1 MGDELAYQD
10 HRDLVVK
17 NSWRR
22 CKNQF
27 QLDREARKPV
37 DILSEKE
44 VKLRQD
50 SLQHFLEHSEEV
62 INAVRHLAKESDYC
76 VLIADGTG
84 VTVNEFAD
92 TSESSEYRNHGL
104 ITGSVWNEDN
114 IGTNGIGTS
123 LANKQGTTISG
134 TEHYAEHLKNFTCTA
149 APIFDTQEKIIGA
162 INISRM
168 VSEDYVE
175 SFFTH
180 SFIQEAAKQ
189 ISANIFLS
197 FFKEQN
203 IISCSPYSNV
213 SLYESKALLAFDD
226 DGIIQG
232 ATKDCLEIMGECEL
246 YNLVGQS
253 LETVIQEPVE
263 KIFSKQKHFLEIK
276 EGPMANNF
284 VKGLRISSNVAS
296 DDSKPV
302 LRKKLSSKKAPI
314 ESSIEVENKKFDD
327 FSGSEKNVLRC
338 VEIGKRLINKDIP
351 LLLLGETGVGKD
363 TLAKLLHE
371 TSDRKD
377 QPFVAL
383 NCAAIPPSLMD
394 SELFG
399 YMPGTFTDGLKDGK
413 KGKILASNNGT
424 LFLDE
429 IGDMPINLQAHL
441 LRVLE
446 EREVTPLGA
455 VEPIPVDIKVICAT
469 HKNISELIEQGLFRQ
484 DLLYRIKGAE
494 ITLPPLREREN
505 LQEIIQ
511 SILSAEPDDTAKS
524 IEISNEVMSIF
535 NSYSWPG
542 NIRELKSVLRY
553 ALCFCEEKTIKVDD
567 LPEQLLQSF
576 NANSIDDNTA
586 AFVNDIKINNPDSF
600 SLEATKSSSEAK
612 ILQNILVRNNWNI
625 TTTAE
630 KLEIS
635 RSTLHRK
642 IKKYGIVAP
651 NKLGE

>member
-10 HRDLVVK
+10 HRDLIVK
-17 NSWRR
+17 TSWRR

-27 QLDREARKPV
+27 QLDRESSKPI
-37 DILSEKE
+37 DTLSENE
-44 VKLRQD
+44 VKQRQNT
-50 SLQHFLEHSEEV
+50 LHHFLEHSGDV
-62 INAVRHLAKESDYC
+62 INSVRHLAKQSDYC
-76 VLIADGTG
+76 VLLSDGTG
-84 VTVNEFAD
+84 VAVNEFAD
-92 TSESSEYRNHGL
+92 TLESSECRDRGL
-104 ITGSVWNEDN
+104 IRGSIWKENS
-114 IGTNGIGTS
+114 IGTNGIGTC
-123 LANKQGTTISG
+123 LASRQCTTISG
-134 TEHYAEHLKNFTCTA
+134 SEHYTDNLKNFTCTA
-149 APIFDTQEKIIGA
+149 APIFDTDEKIIGA
-162 INISRM
+162 INISRL

-197 FFKEQN
+197 SFKDMN
-203 IISCSPYSNV
+203 IISCSPFSNV

-226 DGIIQG
+226 NGIIQG
-232 ATKDCLEIMGECEL
+232 ATKDCLEILGELEL
-246 YNLVGQS
+246 FNLVGQS
-253 LETVIQEPVE
+253 LETVIPEPVE
-263 KIFSKQKHFLEIK
+263 RIFSKQKIFLEIK
-276 EGPMANNF
+276 EGPMATNF
-284 VKGLRISSNVAS
+284 VKGLHISSNLAS
-296 DDSKPV
+296 DDSPPI
-302 LRKKLSSKKAPI
+302 LRKKNPGKKMVI
-314 ESSIEVENKKFDD
+314 KSNSIDENEKFEE
-327 FSGSEKNVLRC
+327 FTGTEKTVQRC
-338 VEIGKRLINKDIP
+338 VEIGKRLINKNIP

-413 KGKILASNNGT
+413 KGKILASNKGT

-469 HKNISELIEQGLFRQ
+469 HKNITDLIEQGLFRQ

-494 ITLPPLREREN
+494 ITLPPLRERTN
-505 LQEIIQ
+505 LQEIIHN
-511 SILSAEPDDTAKS
+511 ILSLER
-524 IEISNEVMSIF
+524 IEEDKNITISKEVMNIF
-535 NSYSWPG
+535 ESYSWPG
-542 NIRELKSVLRY
+542 NIRELKSVIRY
-553 ALCFCEEKTIKVDD
+553 ALCFCDSKTIMEND
-567 LPEQLLQSF
+567 LPEQLLQTFNSGSIENNSSF
-576 NANSIDDNTA
+576 TNEIETQ
-586 AFVNDIKINNPDSF
+586 KNNQFSF
-600 SLEATKSSSEAK
+600 EATRSSSEAK
-612 ILQNILVRNNWNI
+612 ILHNILIRNNWNI

-642 IKKYGIVAP
+642 IKKYGIIAP

>member
-10 HRDLVVK
+10 HRDLIVK

-27 QLDREARKPV
+27 QLDREVRKPIDV
-37 DILSEKE
+37 LSENE
-44 VKLRQD
+44 VRLRQD
-50 SLQHFLEHSEEV
+50 SLHHFLEHSAEV
-62 INAVRHLAKESDYC
+62 ITAVRRLAKQSDYC
-76 VLIADGTG
+76 VLIADGSG

-92 TSESSEYRNHGL
+92 TVESSEYRNHGL

-114 IGTNGIGTS
+114 IGTNGIGTC
-123 LANKQGTTISG
+123 LANKQCTTISG
-134 TEHYAEHLKNFTCTA
+134 IEHYADHLKNFTCTA

-168 VSEDYVE
+168 VSEDYIE

-197 FFKEQN
+197 LFKDHN

-226 DGIIQG
+226 NGIIQG
-232 ATKDCLEIMGECEL
+232 ATKDCLEILGELEL

-253 LETVIQEPVE
+253 LETIIPEPVE
-263 KIFSKQKHFLEIK
+263 RIFSKQKHFLEIK

-284 VKGLRISSNVAS
+284 VKGLRISANVTS
-296 DDSKPV
+296 DRALPI
-302 LRKKLSSKKAPI
+302 LRKKHTAKKILI
-314 ESSIEVENKKFDD
+314 ENSTESENERFED
-327 FSGSEKNVLRC
+327 FSGSEKNVQRC

-413 KGKILASNNGT
+413 KGKILASNKGT

-494 ITLPPLREREN
+494 ITLPPLRERTN
-505 LQEIIQ
+505 LQEIIHH
-511 SILSAEPDDTAKS
+511 ILSSQPDETEKN
-524 IEISNEVMSIF
+524 ITISNDVMNIF
-535 NSYSWPG
+535 ENYNWPG
-542 NIRELKSVLRY
+542 NIRELKSVIRY
-553 ALCFCEEKTIKVDD
+553 ALCFCDGKTIKEDD
-567 LPEQLLQSF
+567 LPEQLLQMF
-576 NANSIDDNTA
+576 NAGSIDNNT
-586 AFVNDIKINNPDSF
+586 NNILKDIVSNKENSF

-612 ILQNILVRNNWNI
+612 ILQNILIRNNWNI

-651 NKLGE
+651 NKMGE